1 MGAVTPTRVI
11 GGRYVVL
18 AELGRGGMGI
28 VWRAE
33 DRMMGRH
40 VAVKELHLPD
50 GLGPD
55 DRRLFRERLLR
66 EARTAGRL
74 NDPAIVTVYD
84 VVSDGGVDHIVME
97 LIEAPTLADVVARSG
112 PLSENAVLEV
122 ARRLLG
128 ALRTAHERGVVHR
141 DVKPSNVM
149 LSADGRVT
157 LTDFG
162 IAQAADDPRLTTT
175 GSLVGSPGYM
185 APERLDGGHADP
197 ASDLWSLGAT
207 LWYAVQGRG
216 PFSRDTTAATIAA
229 VINAEVPTTRTRGPL
244 GAVIAGLLQRDP
256 RARLTGVQA
265 AALLSGEPP
274 TPPTGV
280 VGTAT
285 RTVTAPDG
293 RAPGG
298 PGRRWPALVGGGGAG
313 ARRWGWA
320 RACCGRAARSGPAVF
335 TYGPGG
341 DIPEVPSLSTS
352 CLQGQLAVGRQYATT
367 ATCDDPHDVEIF
379 DAIDLFD
386 TQLDMPYPGRETVAA
401 GAGPACALIFN
412 SGRIAG
418 PDKAALRVA
427 ALAPVGR
434 GVRLPLLADV
444 VVQLPLGPVRPLRRR
459 RLAAHRL
466 ADRQTRHL
474 NGESPFATA
483 SLRFRTASPAFPDGE
498 SCVPRRELGAAAQI
512 RARRVGAPW
521 QGA

>member
-55 DRRLFRERLLR
+55 DRQLFRERLLR

-97 LIEAPTLADVVARSG
+97 LIEAPTLSDVVARSG

-141 DVKPSNVM
+141 DVK

-162 IAQAADDPRLTTT
+162 IAQAADAPRLTTT
-175 GSLVGSPGYM
+175 GSLGGSPGYM

-216 PFSRDTTAATIAA
+216 PFARDTTAATIAA

-256 RARLTGVQA
+256 RARLSGMQA
-265 AALLSGEPP
+265 AALLPGEPP
-274 TPPTGV
+274 TPPNGLP
-280 VGTAT
+280 GAT
-285 RTVTAPDG
+285 TRAVTTPDG
-293 RAPGG
+293 RVAGTG
-298 PGRRWPALVGGGGAG
+298 GRRWPL
-313 ARRWGWA
+313 
-320 RACCGRAARSGPAVF
+320 
-335 TYGPGG
+335 
-341 DIPEVPSLSTS
+341 
-352 CLQGQLAVGRQYATT
+352 
-367 ATCDDPHDVEIF
+367 
-379 DAIDLFD
+379 
-386 TQLDMPYPGRETVAA
+386 
-401 GAGPACALIFN
+401 LI
-412 SGRIAG
+412 G
-418 PDKAALRVA
+418 VA
-427 ALAPVGR
+427 ALA
-434 GVRLPLLADV
+434 LV
-444 VVQLPLGPVRPLRRR
+444 V
-459 RLAAHRL
+459 
-466 ADRQTRHL
+466 
-474 NGESPFATA
+474 
-483 SLRFRTASPAFPDGE
+483 
-498 SCVPRRELGAAAQI
+498 
-512 RARRVGAPW
+512 
-521 QGA
+521 

>member
-1 MGAVTPTRVI
+1 MNAVTPTRVI

-55 DRRLFRERLLR
+55 DRQLFRERLLR

-97 LIEAPTLADVVARSG
+97 LIEAPTLSDVVARSG
-112 PLSENAVLEV
+112 PLSENAVIEV

-229 VINAEVPTTRTRGPL
+229 VINSEVPTTRTRGPL

-256 RARLTGVQA
+256 RARLSGVQA

-285 RTVTAPDG
+285 RTVTAPDH
-293 RAPGG
+293 RGG
-298 PGRRWPALVGGGGAG
+298 GQARRRWPALAAVAVLALAVGLGAG
-313 ARRWGWA
+313 LLWPRG
-320 RACCGRAARSGPAVF
+320 GSGPVVF

-341 DIPEVPSLSTS
+341 DIPEISSLSAS
-352 CLQGQLAVGRQYATT
+352 CLQGQLAVGRQYASY
-367 ATCDDPHDVEIF
+367 ASCDDPHDVEIF
-379 DAIDLFD
+379 ETLDLFD
-386 TQLDMPYPGRETVAA
+386 TQLNLPYPGRETLAA
-401 GAGPACALIFN
+401 GAGPACALVFN
-412 SGRIAG
+412 SGKIAG
-418 PDKAALRVA
+418 ADKAALRVA
-427 ALAPVGR
+427 ALAPSAEAFGYRSSPTSSFSTRTV
-434 GVRLPLLADV
+434 LCALYAADGT
-444 VVQLPLGPVRPLRRR
+444 QLSGSRIAKP
-459 RLAAHRL
+459 
-466 ADRQTRHL
+466 
-474 NGESPFATA
+474 AT
-483 SLRFRTASPAFPDGE
+483 
-498 SCVPRRELGAAAQI
+498 
-512 RARRVGAPW
+512 
-521 QGA
+521 

>member
-112 PLSENAVLEV
+112 PLSENATLEV

-149 LSADGRVT
+149 LGNDGRVT

-185 APERLDGGHADP
+185 APERLDGGNADP

-216 PFSRDTTAATIAA
+216 PFSRDSTAATIAA
-229 VINAEVPTTRTRGPL
+229 VVNAEVPTTRTRGPL
-244 GAVIAGLLQRDP
+244 GAVIAGLLQREP

-274 TPPTGV
+274 TPPTGM
-280 VGTAT
+280 AT
-285 RTVTAPDG
+285 RTVTAPDH
-293 RAPGG
+293 RVGG
-298 PGRRWPALVGGGGAG
+298 PGRRWPLLIAVGAVALAVGLGVGLLWPRGTT
-313 ARRWGWA
+313 
-320 RACCGRAARSGPAVF
+320 GPAVF

-341 DIPEVPSLSTS
+341 DIPEVPSSVS
-352 CLQGQLAVGRQYATT
+352 CLQGQLAVGRQYTT
-367 ATCDDPHDVEIF
+367 YVSCDDPHDVEIF
-379 DAIDLFD
+379 ERLDLFD
-386 TQLDMPYPGRETVAA
+386 SQLALPYPGRETVAA
-401 GAGPACALIFN
+401 GAGPACALVFA
-412 SGRIAG
+412 SGKIAG
-418 PDKAALRVA
+418 ADKAALRVA
-427 ALAPVGR
+427 ALAPSAEAFAYRSSPTSSFSTRSVLC
-434 GVRLPLLADV
+434 VLYAADGS
-444 VVQLPLGPVRPLRRR
+444 QLTGSRIAKP
-459 RLAAHRL
+459 
-466 ADRQTRHL
+466 
-474 NGESPFATA
+474 TA
-483 SLRFRTASPAFPDGE
+483 
-498 SCVPRRELGAAAQI
+498 
-512 RARRVGAPW
+512 
-521 QGA
+521 

>member
-1 MGAVTPTRVI
+1 MAVAAGT
-11 GGRYVVL
+11 
-18 AELGRGGMGI
+18 AK
-28 VWRAE
+28 VWTAP
-33 DRMMGRH
+33 
-40 VAVKELHLPD
+40 LPV
-50 GLGPD
+50 
-55 DRRLFRERLLR
+55 
-66 EARTAGRL
+66 RTAGRL

-112 PLSENAVLEV
+112 PLSENAALEV

-149 LSADGRVT
+149 LGNDGRVT

-185 APERLDGGHADP
+185 APERLDGGPADP

-256 RARLTGVQA
+256 RARLTGAQA
-265 AALLSGEPP
+265 AALLSVEPP
-274 TPPTGV
+274 TPPAGM
-280 VGTAT
+280 AT
-285 RTVTAPDG
+285 RTVTAPDH
-293 RAPGG
+293 RVGG
-298 PGRRWPALVGGGGAG
+298 SGRRWPLLIAVGAVALAVGLGVGLLWPRGTT
-313 ARRWGWA
+313 
-320 RACCGRAARSGPAVF
+320 GPTVF

-352 CLQGQLAVGRQYATT
+352 CLQGQLAVGRQYSTT

-386 TQLDMPYPGRETVAA
+386 TSLDMPYPGRETVAA

-418 PDKAALRVA
+418 ADKAALRVA
-427 ALAPVGR
+427 ALAPSAEAFAYRSSPTSSFGSRSV
-434 GVRLPLLADV
+434 LCALYAADGS
-444 VVQLPLGPVRPLRRR
+444 QLTGSRIAKP
-459 RLAAHRL
+459 
-466 ADRQTRHL
+466 
-474 NGESPFATA
+474 AT
-483 SLRFRTASPAFPDGE
+483 
-498 SCVPRRELGAAAQI
+498 
-512 RARRVGAPW
+512 
-521 QGA
+521 

>member
-50 GLGPD
+50 GLGPE

-112 PLSENAVLEV
+112 PLSENAALEV

-149 LSADGRVT
+149 LGADGRVT

-274 TPPTGV
+274 TPPTGM
-280 VGTAT
+280 AT
-285 RTVTAPDG
+285 RSAPDRG
-293 RAPGG
+293 AAG
-298 PGRRWPALVGGGGAG
+298 PGRRRWPLLIAVGVVALAVGLGAG
-313 ARRWGWA
+313 LLWP
-320 RACCGRAARSGPAVF
+320 RSTAGPAVF

-341 DIPEVPSLSTS
+341 DIPEVPSSVS
-352 CLQGQLAVGRQYATT
+352 CLQGQLAVGRQYTT
-367 ATCDDPHDVEIF
+367 YVSCDDPHDVEIF
-379 DAIDLFD
+379 ERLDLFD
-386 TQLDMPYPGRETVAA
+386 SQLALPYPGRETVAA
-401 GAGPACALIFN
+401 GAGPACALVFA
-412 SGRIAG
+412 SGKIAG
-418 PDKAALRVA
+418 ADKAALRVA
-427 ALAPVGR
+427 ALAPSAEAFAYRSSPTSSFSTRSVLC
-434 GVRLPLLADV
+434 VLYAADGS
-444 VVQLPLGPVRPLRRR
+444 QLTGSRIAKP
-459 RLAAHRL
+459 
-466 ADRQTRHL
+466 
-474 NGESPFATA
+474 TA
-483 SLRFRTASPAFPDGE
+483 
-498 SCVPRRELGAAAQI
+498 
-512 RARRVGAPW
+512 
-521 QGA
+521 

>member
-1 MGAVTPTRVI
+1 MSAVTPTRVI

-50 GLGPD
+50 ELGPD
-55 DRRLFRERLLR
+55 DRQLFRERLLR

-97 LIEAPTLADVVARSG
+97 LIEAPTLSDVVARSG
-112 PLSENAVLEV
+112 PLSENAALEV

-141 DVKPSNVM
+141 DVKPSNVRRG
-149 LSADGRVT
+149 AAGGVT
-157 LTDFG
+157 LPVFG
-162 IAQAADDPRLTTT
+162 IARAADDPRLTTT

-229 VINAEVPTTRTRGPL
+229 VINSEVPTTRTRGPL

-256 RARLTGVQA
+256 RARLSGVQA

-274 TPPTGV
+274 TPPTGM

-285 RTVTAPDG
+285 RTATAPDQ
-293 RAPGG
+293 RAASTR
-298 PGRRWPALVGGGGAG
+298 RRWPALAGVALLALAVGLGAG
-313 ARRWGWA
+313 LLWPRG
-320 RACCGRAARSGPAVF
+320 GSGPVVF

-341 DIPEVPSLSTS
+341 DIPEVYSLSTS
-352 CLQGQLAVGRQYATT
+352 CLQGQLAVGRQYTSTT
-367 ATCDDPHDVEIF
+367 SCDDPHDVEIF
-379 DAIDLFD
+379 EALDLFD
-386 TQLDMPYPGRETVAA
+386 TQLDLPYPGRETVAA
-401 GAGPACALIFN
+401 GAGPACALAFN
-412 SGRIAG
+412 SGKIAG

-427 ALAPVGR
+427 ALAPS
-434 GVRLPLLADV
+434 ADAFAYRSSPTSSFSTRTV
-444 VVQLPLGPVRPLRRR
+444 LCALYAADGTQLSGSRIAKP
-459 RLAAHRL
+459 
-466 ADRQTRHL
+466 
-474 NGESPFATA
+474 A
-483 SLRFRTASPAFPDGE
+483 S
-498 SCVPRRELGAAAQI
+498 
-512 RARRVGAPW
+512 
-521 QGA
+521 

>member
-33 DRMMGRH
+33 DRMMGRQ

-112 PLSENAVLEV
+112 PLSENAALEV

-216 PFSRDTTAATIAA
+216 PFSRDSTAATIAA
-229 VINAEVPTTRTRGPL
+229 VVNAEVPTTRTRGPL
-244 GAVIAGLLQRDP
+244 GAVIAGLLQREP

-285 RTVTAPDG
+285 RTVTRP
-293 RAPGG
+293 R
-298 PGRRWPALVGGGGAG
+298 PGRRVGRPPVAPAPRRRGAG
-313 ARRWGWA
+313 ARRGAGVGLLWPRATAGPGGVHLRPGWRHPRGALAVHQLPAGPA
-320 RACCGRAARSGPAVF
+320 RGRAAVLHHRDLRRPARRRDLRLDR
-335 TYGPGG
+335 P
-341 DIPEVPSLSTS
+341 LRH
-352 CLQGQLAVGRQYATT
+352 LARHALPR
-367 ATCDDPHDVEIF
+367 ARNRRP
-379 DAIDLFD
+379 
-386 TQLDMPYPGRETVAA
+386 A

-418 PDKAALRVA
+418 ADKAELRVA
-427 ALAPVGR
+427 ALVPSAEAFAYRSSPTSSFSTRSV
-434 GVRLPLLADV
+434 LCALYAADGT
-444 VVQLPLGPVRPLRRR
+444 QITGSRIAKP
-459 RLAAHRL
+459 
-466 ADRQTRHL
+466 
-474 NGESPFATA
+474 AT
-483 SLRFRTASPAFPDGE
+483 
-498 SCVPRRELGAAAQI
+498 
-512 RARRVGAPW
+512 
-521 QGA
+521 

>member
-40 VAVKELHLPD
+40 VAVKELHLPE
-50 GLGPD
+50 GLGPE

-112 PLSENAVLEV
+112 PLSEHAALEV

-149 LSADGRVT
+149 LGADGRVT

-216 PFSRDTTAATIAA
+216 PFSRDSTAATIAA
-229 VINAEVPTTRTRGPL
+229 VVNAEVPTMPVG
-244 GAVIAGLLQRDP
+244 G
-256 RARLTGVQA
+256 
-265 AALLSGEPP
+265 
-274 TPPTGV
+274 

-285 RTVTAPDG
+285 RTVTTPDG
-293 RAPGG
+293 RVAGTG
-298 PGRRWPALVGGGGAG
+298 GRRWPLLIGVAALALVVGLGVGLLWPRGTA
-313 ARRWGWA
+313 
-320 RACCGRAARSGPAVF
+320 GPAVF

-341 DIPEVPSLSTS
+341 DIPDVPSLSTS
-352 CLQGQLAVGRQYATT
+352 CLQGQLAVGRQYSTT

-386 TQLDMPYPGRETVAA
+386 TSLDMPYPGRETVAA

-427 ALAPVGR
+427 ALAPSAEAFAYRSSPTSSFGSRSV
-434 GVRLPLLADV
+434 LCALYAADGS
-444 VVQLPLGPVRPLRRR
+444 QLTGSRIAKP
-459 RLAAHRL
+459 
-466 ADRQTRHL
+466 
-474 NGESPFATA
+474 AT
-483 SLRFRTASPAFPDGE
+483 
-498 SCVPRRELGAAAQI
+498 
-512 RARRVGAPW
+512 
-521 QGA
+521 

>member
-50 GLGPD
+50 GLGPE

-97 LIEAPTLADVVARSG
+97 LIEAPTLSDVVARSG
-112 PLSENAVLEV
+112 PLSEHAALEV
-122 ARRLLG
+122 GRRLLG

-149 LSADGRVT
+149 LGADGRVT

-216 PFSRDTTAATIAA
+216 PFSRDSTAATIAA
-229 VINAEVPTTRTRGPL
+229 VVNAEVPTTRTRGPL

-274 TPPTGV
+274 TPPTGM
-280 VGTAT
+280 AT
-285 RTVTAPDG
+285 RSVTTPDRAAVESG
-293 RAPGG
+293 R
-298 PGRRWPALVGGGGAG
+298 RRWPLLLAVGAVALAVGLAAG
-313 ARRWGWA
+313 LLWPRGTV
-320 RACCGRAARSGPAVF
+320 GPAVF

-341 DIPEVPSLSTS
+341 DIPEVPTLSSS
-352 CLQGQLAVGRQYATT
+352 CLQGQLAVGRQYTTT
-367 ATCDDPHDVEIF
+367 ASCDDPHDVEVF
-379 DAIDLFD
+379 DSIGIFD

-412 SGRIAG
+412 TGRIAG

-427 ALAPVGR
+427 AIAPSAEAFAYRSSPTSSFGSRSV
-434 GVRLPLLADV
+434 LCALYAADGS
-444 VVQLPLGPVRPLRRR
+444 QITGSRI
-459 RLAAHRL
+459 AK
-466 ADRQTRHL
+466 
-474 NGESPFATA
+474 
-483 SLRFRTASPAFPDGE
+483 PA
-498 SCVPRRELGAAAQI
+498 
-512 RARRVGAPW
+512 
-521 QGA
+521 

>member
-112 PLSENAVLEV
+112 PLPENVAIEV

-229 VINAEVPTTRTRGPL
+229 VINADVPTTRTRGPL
-244 GAVIAGLLQRDP
+244 GAVIAGLLLRDP

-265 AALLSGEPP
+265 AAMLSGEPP

-280 VGTAT
+280 AT
-285 RTVTAPDG
+285 RTVTAPEH
-293 RAPGG
+293 RAPGAG
-298 PGRRWPALVGGGGAG
+298 GRRWPLLVAVGAVALAVGLAAG
-313 ARRWGWA
+313 LLWPRGVA
-320 RACCGRAARSGPAVF
+320 GPAVF

-341 DIPEVPSLSTS
+341 DIPEVPSLSAS
-352 CLQGQLAVGRQYATT
+352 CLQGQLAVGRQYSSYVS
-367 ATCDDPHDVEIF
+367 CDDPHDVEVF
-379 DAIDLFD
+379 EALDLFD
-386 TQLDMPYPGRETVAA
+386 TQLELPYPSRETIAA
-401 GAGPACALIFN
+401 GAGPACALVFD
-412 SGRIAG
+412 SGKITGA
-418 PDKAALRVA
+418 DKASLRVA
-427 ALAPVGR
+427 ALAPSAEAFAYRSSPTSSFSTRTV
-434 GVRLPLLADV
+434 LCALYAADGT
-444 VVQLPLGPVRPLRRR
+444 QLTGSRIAKP
-459 RLAAHRL
+459 
-466 ADRQTRHL
+466 
-474 NGESPFATA
+474 
-483 SLRFRTASPAFPDGE
+483 PA
-498 SCVPRRELGAAAQI
+498 
-512 RARRVGAPW
+512 
-521 QGA
+521 